1 MCCNRINTDVL
12 LANLFA
18 VSPHRCT
25 YTAEVIG
32 KYLGF
37 LTDCFPTYVTSD
49 YSPQR
54 IQECVVQ
61 YPELYTMSERDGVMA
76 VIPGKIRPKL
86 SYFNAIY
93 PDSISSYITRSTKSF
108 LEMISAD

>member
-18 VSPHRCT
+18 ASPRTRT
-25 YTAEVIG
+25 YTEKDIG
-32 KYLGF
+32 SYLDF

-54 IQECVVQ
+54 IQECAVQ
-61 YPELYTMSERDGVMA
+61 YPELYSMSEKDGV
-76 VIPGKIRPKL
+76 VEITPGKIRPKL

-108 LEMISAD
+108 LSMISAD